1 MAYDRWDAENR
12 DALRKLLHARDYL
25 NPQADAA
32 ARAILDNAW
41 QTLSEE
47 FEEKLLWRS
56 LPRGEDR

>member
-12 DALRKLLHARDYL
+12 DALNKLLHARDHL

-32 ARAILDNAW
+32 SRAILDDAW

-47 FEEKLLWRS
+47 FEGELLWRS
-56 LPRGEDR
+56 LPMGEDR